1 MPHEHSERGLIML
14 VHSIIIGVILYIIM
28 IFVLKQEQEKAESRS
43 ILLGGIILIYMIL
56 FGHRLPTKINGNIL

>member
-43 ILLGGIILIYMIL
+43 ILLGGIILHQ
-56 FGHRLPTKINGNIL
+56 FH